1 MKQKTIKEISIEI
14 NEYKSFEDVETSIY
28 KDDLRKG
35 VQAALNKKQK
45 QIEQLQKLETQY
57 LRMSEY
63 ENKLLENSSD
73 ALICGIDEVGR
84 GPLAGPVVASA
95 VILEPGHNYIGITD
109 SKALSQM
116 KRELFE
122 QQIHAQALSVGI

>member
-45 QIEQLQKLETQY
+45 
-57 LRMSEY
+57 
-63 ENKLLENSSD
+63 
-73 ALICGIDEVGR
+73 
-84 GPLAGPVVASA
+84 
-95 VILEPGHNYIGITD
+95 HYIIN
-109 SKALSQM
+109 
-116 KRELFE
+116 
-122 QQIHAQALSVGI
+122 

>member
-63 ENKLLENSSD
+63 ENKFLENSSD

-84 GPLAGPVVASA
+84 GPLAGPVVVSA
-95 VILEPGHNYIGITD
+95 VILERRQNYIGITD
-109 SKALSQM
+109 YKASQLRSKENTY
-116 KRELFE
+116 EL
-122 QQIHAQALSVGI
+122 QTR